1 VAGLPQEV
9 LLEGELHGVGLW
21 AGDEQA
27 VLAGRQHLLG
37 QDEHTVVAGVEPA
50 HGRDVPESLWACGC
64 RPLIWAVMFFAATWA
79 ICSVGSPV
87 LGIPTA
93 WAVCQGTST
102 AAAMPT
108 A

>member
-1 VAGLPQEV
+1 
-9 LLEGELHGVGLW
+9 
-21 AGDEQA
+21 
-27 VLAGRQHLLG
+27 
-37 QDEHTVVAGVEPA
+37 
-50 HGRDVPESLWACGC
+50 
-64 RPLIWAVMFFAATWA
+64 LIWAVMFFAATWA